1 MIPFTRIAVIGA
13 GAWGTALAQMLCQAG
28 RAVTLWAREEEV
40 ARAVNETQR
49 NALYLPDV
57 ALNPDLAAST
67 DIVAVAG
74 QAELVLLVAP
84 AQHLRSV
91 CALLAPVLAPGVPAV
106 ICAKGIELSSH
117 ALMSEVAAE
126 SLGDRPLAVLSGPT
140 FAIEVARGLPTAVT
154 LACADEELGQRI
166 VETVGQPH
174 FRPYA
179 ATDVIGSEIGG
190 ALKNVIAIAC
200 GIVMGRKLGD
210 NARAALMTRG
220 LAEMR
225 RYGALRGAR
234 AETLMGLSGLGDLA
248 LTCNSPQ
255 SRNMSL
261 GIALGEG
268 RTMDEILGARRSVA
282 EGVATAAAVTSHAEA
297 LGIDMPIAAAVAAV
311 CHEGA
316 DLDETIHDL
325 LARPFRTETA

>member
-1 MIPFTRIAVIGA
+1 MNRFQRITVIGA

-28 RAVTLWAREEEV
+28 RETVLWAREPEV
-40 ARAVNETQR
+40 ADGINADHV

-57 ALNPDLAAST
+57 ALNPALAAT
-67 DIVAVAG
+67 TELARAAE
-74 QAELVLLVAP
+74 AELVLLVAP
-84 AQHLRSV
+84 SQFLRAV
-91 CALLAPVLAPGVPAV
+91 CRDLAPALAADTPVV
-106 ICAKGIELSSH
+106 ICAKGIELDSH

-126 SLGDRPLAVLSGPT
+126 TLGSRPLAVLSGPT

-154 LACADEELGQRI
+154 LACVDEGLGAQI

-200 GIVMGRKLGD
+200 GIVMGKGLGD

-234 AETLMGLSGLGDLA
+234 SETLMGLSGLGDLA

-268 RTMDEILGARRSVA
+268 KTIGEVLGARRSVA
-282 EGVATAAAVTSHAEA
+282 EGVATAAAVASHAEA

-316 DLDETIHDL
+316 DLDATIHGL
-325 LARPFRTETA
+325 LTRPFRAETA